1 MEETIKGWVV
11 QRGTMYWIQGRRYT
25 KNLSK
30 ATILTDKKPFD
41 LISKEKF
48 VPVIRTTRTAKEPSN
63 DR

>member
-11 QRGTMYWIQGRRYT
+11 QRGTTYWIQGTRYT

-41 LISKEKF
+41 LIGKEKF
-48 VPVIRTTRTAKEPSN
+48 VPVIRTTRTSKEHTN